1 MQELISLVCAAVQLL
16 LYIPKHSL
24 PLHHPLPNAK
34 AVSFLL
40 GVCMEVLH
48 VRCAQPA
55 LLPCCPHCVPPA
67 VSQPWELRGAHK
79 PHMGKHPQHF
89 ILPFPLFVESWTQI
103 ILSKAILKSK
113 EMTSVTLPL
122 SSGAVSSLQ
131 KVTGLVRKNRLVSP
145 IILALAAP
153 RQDLHFPL
161 GGLLPLNTVSI
172 PAPILWWEL
181 LPSH

>member
-24 PLHHPLPNAK
+24 PLHHPLPNAR
-34 AVSFLL
+34 LY
-40 GVCMEVLH
+40 
-48 VRCAQPA
+48 
-55 LLPCCPHCVPPA
+55 LPCLVSAWRFYTFA
-67 VSQPWELRGAHK
+67 VLSQPCCHAVLTVCHQPCPSRGSSVG
-79 PHMGKHPQHF
+79 PTEHPQHF
-89 ILPFPLFVESWTQI
+89 VLPFPLFVESWTQI

-113 EMTSVTLPL
+113 ETTSVTLPL

-145 IILALAAP
+145 IVLALAAP

-181 LPSH
+181 LPSN